1 MKYTY
6 WPITTT
12 FPYVECFYTN
22 TPPMD
27 EYLKKTR
34 LLNYT
39 HPCLNDL
46 VERQGWLNLSKQQR
60 IDNIFSFIKNEI
72 VFGYNKVDDIPASRV
87 LHDGYGCGVSKS
99 ILLMALLRKCHI
111 PCRFHAVTID
121 KELHKRTISGLAFH
135 LAPRNFVHSW
145 VEVYVESKWIK
156 IVGYILD
163 HVYLQGTY
171 KQNTYAVAEDTFFN
185 HKIATSVAKYPLLEH
200 QYSGLHSQKQGI
212 NCDYGVFNTPDD
224 FYTKYASELGFVK
237 NWLFRN
243 LAQNQVNNKL
253 SKIRHDHD
261 DAQDL
266 ITASRVGYVVE
277 GSAKHLKV
285 AGD

>member
-12 FPYVECFYTN
+12 FPYVEYFCTK
-22 TPPMD
+22 TPPID

-39 HPCLNDL
+39 HPWLNDL

-121 KELHKRTISGLAFH
+121 KELHKKTISGLAFH

-145 VEVYVESKWIK
+145 VEVYVESKWIN
-156 IVGYILD
+156 IVGYMLD
-163 HVYLQGTY
+163 HIYLQSIQ
-171 KQNTYAVAEDTFFN
+171 KQITKAIVDDTFFN
-185 HKIATSVAKYPLLEH
+185 YEIAALKAIHPNLER
-200 QYSGLHSQKQGI
+200 QYTCSYNQNQEI
-212 NCDYGVFNTPDD
+212 DYDYGVFDSPDE
-224 FYTKYASELGFVK
+224 FYRKHACDLGFVK
-237 NWLFRN
+237 SWLFKNLARN
-243 LAQNQVNNKL
+243 LINSKL
-253 SKIRHDHD
+253 LKIRQGHYHTQ
-261 DAQDL
+261 DALTTSHVSQ
-266 ITASRVGYVVE
+266 
-277 GSAKHLKV
+277 
-285 AGD
+285 